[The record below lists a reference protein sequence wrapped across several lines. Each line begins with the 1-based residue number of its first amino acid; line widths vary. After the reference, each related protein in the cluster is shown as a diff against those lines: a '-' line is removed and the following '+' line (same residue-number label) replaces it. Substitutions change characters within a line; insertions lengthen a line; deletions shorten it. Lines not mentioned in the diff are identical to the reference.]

1 MSRRRYLLPLWKL
14 NVDIGALGVQASL
27 GPGVT
32 VDVAAAVAVR
42 VSTSAETVA
51 EASKQLQALLT
62 SVL

>member
-1 MSRRRYLLPLWKL
+1 M
-14 NVDIGALGVQASL
+14 DIGALGVQVSL

-32 VDVAAAVAVR
+32 VGVAAAVAVR